1 MTIEELKSR
10 TVLELRKIA
19 KENHVVLGAGLSKD
33 GIVEKIHAFMN
44 DDTLNSNEKKEIQD
58 SSSLDLQE
66 RNHPSASDRAAG
78 NTGAADAAHVKTS
91 ANGYQPVIPEKNPID
106 SEKPQVQYRAAWHN
120 PSSGTGNGYKTGG
133 YPSPTARNVPYVPKP
148 AWQNPTNQPRTG
160 SLPVDPIRPV
170 TSRPA
175 GYNVHRFGPPDTKS
189 VQHEAEPTPEVKQ
202 YVPND
207 FSKNSEAMWPEG
219 ERKTDDQPRYRS
231 VYEMRMSSG
240 GRGFGPQSAISE
252 RRSDAGLQETSTE
265 TGSESND
272 LLAVGEY
279 EDGSGILEL
288 HPDGYGF
295 LRAATFLPS
304 NRDIYVA
311 LAQVRRFSLRN
322 GDFVEG
328 KVRPKREGDKYAA
341 MLYITA
347 VNGRPSDELGIRPE
361 FEDLTAVYPSRRIS
375 LEVDGDTGYRD
386 MRMIDLIAP
395 LGFGQRG
402 LILCPPDTGKT
413 SLLIDYANAITM
425 NHPEAEMI
433 VLLIDMNPEDV
444 TLFRDQVHCQ
454 VLASTF
460 DQMPENHLRLTE
472 LVVERAMRLVEEKK
486 DVVLIVDSLTRLAKT
501 YTTTA
506 AQQGRSMPGM
516 VNPSSL
522 FRAKRLFGAARCVK
536 EGGSLTVI
544 AAMDIET
551 GSKVDDSV
559 VEEFKGTAN
568 MEVTLDQLTAHAGVR
583 PAINLQQTGTKH
595 ADILLD
601 ENQKE
606 GLQMIRS
613 LFTSMNSI
621 KAIPQIVSMMDKAPT
636 NAELLTRIRDWVKL
650 MNRSR

>member
-1 MTIEELKSR
+1 MTIEELRSR
-10 TVLELRKIA
+10 TVLELRKLA
-19 KENHVVLGAGLSKD
+19 KENHIVLGAGLSKE
-33 GIVEKIHAFMN
+33 GIIEKIYASINKTSEVSAELQSGGVAVHRKLPQDDIGYSVNGAGTGMSGVDENHAKA
-44 DDTLNSNEKKEIQD
+44 T
-58 SSSLDLQE
+58 
-66 RNHPSASDRAAG
+66 SASVSFTAP
-78 NTGAADAAHVKTS
+78 VKTS
-91 ANGYQPVIPEKNPID
+91 ADP
-106 SEKPQVQYRAAWHN
+106 EKPQVQYKAAWHN
-120 PSSGTGNGYKTGG
+120 PSSGTGNGPKQSG
-133 YPSPTARNVPYVPKP
+133 YPSSAVRSANFPQKP
-148 AWQNPTNQPRTG
+148 GWQNPASQGYANQP
-160 SLPVDPIRPV
+160 SDPIRPV
-170 TSRPA
+170 TSRPS
-175 GYNVHRFGPPDTKS
+175 GYNVHRFGPPDTKP
-189 VQHEAEPTPEVKQ
+189 VQRDTEQAAETRR
-202 YVPND
+202 YISND
-207 FSKNSEAMWPEG
+207 AGRNTEPPWMDSEK
-219 ERKTDDQPRYRS
+219 KTEEQPRYRS
-231 VYEMRMSSG
+231 VYEMRMSTG
-240 GRGFGPQSAISE
+240 GRGFGP
-252 RRSDAGLQETSTE
+252 RSTAAEQRTE
-265 TGSESND
+265 TDHSDSPAQAGIEAND
-272 LLAVGEY
+272 LLSVGEY
-279 EDGSGILEL
+279 EDGNGILEL

-347 VNGRPSDELGIRPE
+347 VNGRPAEELGSRPD
-361 FEDLTAVYPSRRIS
+361 FDDLTAVYPSRRIC
-375 LEVDGDTGYRD
+375 LEVDGDSRYRD

-402 LILCPPDTGKT
+402 LLLCPPDTGKT
-413 SLLIDYANAITM
+413 ALLVDYANAISM
-425 NHPEAEMI
+425 NHPDAEMI

-444 TLFRDQVHCQ
+444 TLFREQVHCQ

-486 DVVLIVDSLTRLAKT
+486 DVILIVDSLTRLAKT

-506 AQQGRSMPGM
+506 AQQGRSVPGM

-522 FRAKRLFGAARCVK
+522 FRAKRLFGAARCMK

-568 MEVTLDQLTAHAGVR
+568 MEITLDQVTARAGVK
-583 PAINLQQTGTKH
+583 PAINLRQTGTKH

-606 GLQMIRS
+606 GLQMIRG
-613 LFTSMNSI
+613 LFASMSSM
-621 KAIPQIVSMMDKAPT
+621 KAIPQILSMMDKAPT
-636 NAELLTRIRDWVKL
+636 NAELLTRIRDWVQL
-650 MNRSR
+650 MNTSR